1 MYILFYSTFL
11 TKEIQNYFILIKKNY
26 SLNKNMQVSL
36 QQFSHHLVKLHRLTS
51 KTMWRSLTFHQS
63 WSELSNTLTLHP
75 ALPKTRLHSDSDSVN
90 TRRRKL
96 TNLTASHW
104 YRAVYRFVIGKD
116 SEKSFD
122 VASVLLLK
130 KKHVFMTRCGFWLW
144 NSVLIHT
151 KVREST

>member
-1 MYILFYSTFL
+1 M
-11 TKEIQNYFILIKKNY
+11 
-26 SLNKNMQVSL
+26 
-36 QQFSHHLVKLHRLTS
+36 KLHRLTS

-90 TRRRKL
+90 TIRRKL
-96 TNLTASHW
+96 TNLMASHR

-130 KKHVFMTRCGFWLW
+130 KKACFYDQMWLLIVKFCTNSHKSKRVHLVFDVGGKFKSLT
-144 NSVLIHT
+144 VLTTTTNLTCVTLNHT
-151 KVREST
+151 

>member
-1 MYILFYSTFL
+1 M
-11 TKEIQNYFILIKKNY
+11 
-26 SLNKNMQVSL
+26 
-36 QQFSHHLVKLHRLTS
+36 KLHRLTS

-75 ALPKTRLHSDSDSVN
+75 ALPKTRLHSDSDN
-90 TRRRKL
+90 TRHRKL
-96 TNLTASHW
+96 TNLTASHR

-144 NSVLIHT
+144 NSVQCTNSHKSKRVHLVFDVGGKFKSLTVLTTTTNLTCVTLNHT
-151 KVREST
+151 

>member
-1 MYILFYSTFL
+1 
-11 TKEIQNYFILIKKNY
+11 
-26 SLNKNMQVSL
+26 MQVSL
-36 QQFSHHLVKLHRLTS
+36 QQFSYHLVKLHRLTA

-96 TNLTASHW
+96 KNLTASHW

-130 KKHVFMTRCGFWLW
+130 KKACFYDQMWLLIVKFCT
-144 NSVLIHT
+144 NSHKSKRVHLEFDMGGKFKSLTVLTTTTNLTCVTLNHT
-151 KVREST
+151 